1 MAAGTRLGRPSLMA
15 QRRSQILD
23 AFIRLL
29 ARQGLE
35 RTTLDDIAAEADIQ
49 RAALRHFVGNRQSLI
64 GAAITELADRH
75 VDRIRNG
82 LRGTAGVDELI
93 AMVFSASWREANSVD
108 DRAFHALAG
117 DAAHDATVAEQVHRA
132 YETFVGEVQAV
143 LRRDFPKAPAS
154 RIREIAYVLVCLA
167 EQNKAM
173 QQLGFAD
180 SLGRAATRAAR
191 SLVRDLQ
198 P

>member
-1 MAAGTRLGRPSLMA
+1 MA